1 MTSRILPTSFLIA
14 ALAVGIGPG
23 RRAGGQTATPAPAP
37 VEAAPAYVL
46 LATPAKHV
54 RGELTVAL
62 TTPKLQAEEWLV
74 YAARLP
80 ELPGQSG
87 VRSELHPNGHAGREL
102 SAEGRP
108 VLFARV
114 PVRDAKLRHALTI
127 RIEYEAT
134 LLARKLV
141 RRRPGMV
148 VPQVAPLNAET
159 RRLALAKG
167 DLFDF
172 DSPAFQRWLD
182 DHRLRRDP
190 KEAEIDFARRAF
202 TEIKDVFKYTFN
214 ESMDRQASHI
224 CEAGTSDCGGL
235 ATVLVSTFRANGIPA
250 RILSGRWA
258 MSSVNEPGKA
268 QYDQQHVKAEFF
280 AQSVG
285 WIPADP
291 ALAVAYGK
299 SAEGLRYFGNDPG
312 DFVTM
317 HVDNRLELDTI
328 HFGRNTIEWLQS
340 PAYWAAGEGSFD
352 GMAVKEKWQVRAE
365 PLDLRE
371 AVFRKPAGS
380 RRPTAT
386 NKAQDGP
393 VARPMP

>member
-1 MTSRILPTSFLIA
+1 VKR
-14 ALAVGIGPG
+14 
-23 RRAGGQTATPAPAP
+23 
-37 VEAAPAYVL
+37 
-46 LATPAKHV
+46 V

-62 TTPKLQAEEWLV
+62 SMPKLQAEEWIL

-87 VRSELHPNGHAGREL
+87 VRSALHPNGHPGQEL
-102 SAEGRP
+102 SAEGRA

-114 PVRDAKLRHALTI
+114 PVRDAKQRHALTI
-127 RIEYEAT
+127 RVDYEAT

-141 RRRPGMV
+141 RRQPGKV

-159 RRLALAKG
+159 RRLALAKS

-182 DHRLRRDP
+182 EHRLRRDP

-214 ESMDRQASHI
+214 EGMDRQASHV
-224 CEAGTSDCGGL
+224 CQAGTSDCGGL
-235 ATVLVSTFRANGIPA
+235 AIVLVSTLRAHGIPA
-250 RILSGRWA
+250 RVLSGRWA

-285 WIPADP
+285 WVPADP
-291 ALAVAYGK
+291 ALAVAYDK
-299 SAEGLRYFGNDPG
+299 SPEGLRFFGNDPG

-317 HVDNRLELDTI
+317 HVDNNVELDTV
-328 HFGRNTIEWLQS
+328 HFGRKSIEWLQS
-340 PAYWAAGEGSFD
+340 PAYWLIGEGSFD
-352 GMAVKEKWQVRAE
+352 GMSTKEKWQVQAE

-371 AVFRKPAGS
+371 AVFRKPASS

-386 NKAQDGP
+386 KKAQDGP
-393 VARPMP
+393 LARPMP